1 MAQGSGGS
9 KTIGEDEDLPFV
21 LRCQQGE
28 SEAFSVLVERHQK
41 KMLNVAYRM
50 TGDYEE
56 ACDCIQ
62 EAFLS
67 AYRAIGKF
75 RRDAR
80 FATWLYGIV
89 LNHVRNRLNQIKR
102 RSCHEGRSVLDSM
115 IATEACEGCAMT
127 VQNDSALERLVQM
140 EREAAVQTCIR
151 NLDMDYQ
158 EVLILR
164 DIQDLA
170 YEDIQ
175 AILKIPPGTVKSR
188 LFRAR
193 LALKDCLVKILG
205 DDL

>member
-1 MAQGSGGS
+1 
-9 KTIGEDEDLPFV
+9 
-21 LRCQQGE
+21 
-28 SEAFSVLVERHQK
+28 
-41 KMLNVAYRM
+41 
-50 TGDYEE
+50 
-56 ACDCIQ
+56 
-62 EAFLS
+62 
-67 AYRAIGKF
+67 
-75 RRDAR
+75 
-80 FATWLYGIV
+80 
-89 LNHVRNRLNQIKR
+89 
-102 RSCHEGRSVLDSM
+102 
-115 IATEACEGCAMT
+115 MT